1 MRATCHSAFER
12 RARKQGFRWIAGVDE
27 VGRGCLFG
35 PVVAA
40 AVILPESHGIRG
52 LNDSKLLEPEERER
66 LDRAIRERAVAWAIG
81 RGEVNEIDQ
90 INILQASRLAMR
102 RAVESLSVRPQL
114 LLVDAVT
121 VESPIPQ
128 KALIKG
134 DARSHSIAAA
144 SIVAKVFRD
153 RLLQEWDT
161 EFPAYGLGRN
171 KGYGT
176 PEHKAALERWGPTPL
191 HRRTF
196 APVRQLELFT
206 MGAGA

>member
-1 MRATCHSAFER
+1 M
-12 RARKQGFRWIAGVDE
+12 
-27 VGRGCLFG
+27 GRGCLFG

-40 AVILPESHGIRG
+40 AVILPPRHGIRG
-52 LNDSKLLEPEERER
+52 LNDSKLLDPEERER
-66 LDRAIRERAVAWAIG
+66 LDGLIRARAIAWAIG

-102 RAVESLSVRPQL
+102 RAVEALTTRPHL

-121 VESPIPQ
+121 VESIIPQ

-153 RLLQEWDT
+153 RLLTEWDS
-161 EFPAYGLGRN
+161 EYPAYGLGRN

-176 PEHKAALERWGPTPL
+176 PEHKAALDRWGPTPL

-196 APVRQLELFT
+196 APVRQLELFAT
-206 MGAGA
+206 GAGA

>member
-1 MRATCHSAFER
+1 M
-12 RARKQGFRWIAGVDE
+12 DE

-40 AVILPESHGIRG
+40 AVILPAQHGIRG
-52 LNDSKLLEPEERER
+52 LNDSKLLDAEERER
-66 LDRAIRERAVAWAIG
+66 LDVCIRARAIAWAIG
-81 RGEVNEIDQ
+81 RGEVTEIDQ

-102 RAVESLSVRPQL
+102 RAVEALGKRPDL

-121 VESPIPQ
+121 VDLSIPQ

-153 RLLQEWDT
+153 RLCQEWDG

-196 APVRQLELFT
+196 APVRQLELFA

>member
-1 MRATCHSAFER
+1 M
-12 RARKQGFRWIAGVDE
+12 DE

-40 AVILPESHGIRG
+40 AVILPPNHGIRG
-52 LNDSKLLEPEERER
+52 LNDSKLLDAQERER
-66 LDRAIRERAVAWAIG
+66 LDVRIRACAIAWAIG

-102 RAVESLSVRPQL
+102 RAVEALTTRPQL

-121 VESPIPQ
+121 VETAIPQ

-153 RLLQEWDT
+153 DLMQTWDA
-161 EFPAYGLGRN
+161 EFPEYGLGRN

-176 PEHKAALERWGPTPL
+176 PEHKAALERWGPTAL

-196 APVRQLELFT
+196 APVRQMELFT
-206 MGAGA
+206 LGAGA

>member
-1 MRATCHSAFER
+1 MH
-12 RARKQGFRWIAGVDE
+12 IAGVDE

-40 AVILPESHGIRG
+40 AVILPAHHGIRG
-52 LNDSKLLEPEERER
+52 LNDSKLLDAAERER
-66 LDRAIRERAVAWAIG
+66 LDVLIRERATAWAIG

-102 RAVESLSVRPQL
+102 RAVEALTTQPHL

-121 VESPIPQ
+121 IELAIPQ

-134 DARSHSIAAA
+134 DSRSHSIAAA

-153 RLLQEWDT
+153 RLLQEWDL
-161 EFPAYGLGRN
+161 EYPAYGLGRN

-176 PEHKAALERWGPTPL
+176 PEHKAALERWGPTSL

-196 APVRQLELFT
+196 APVRQLELFA
-206 MGAGA
+206 AGAAS

>member
-1 MRATCHSAFER
+1 M
-12 RARKQGFRWIAGVDE
+12 
-27 VGRGCLFG
+27 GRGCLFG

-40 AVILPESHGIRG
+40 AVILPPHHGIRG
-52 LNDSKLLEPEERER
+52 LNDSKLLDAEERER
-66 LDRAIRERAVAWAIG
+66 LDLLIRARAIAWAIG

-102 RAVESLSVRPQL
+102 RAVEALATQPQM

-121 VESPIPQ
+121 VESAIPQ

-153 RLLQEWDT
+153 RLLQAWDT

-176 PEHKAALERWGPTPL
+176 PEHKAALNRWGPTPL

-196 APVRQLELFT
+196 APVRQLELFAT
-206 MGAGA
+206 GAGA

>member
-1 MRATCHSAFER
+1 MH
-12 RARKQGFRWIAGVDE
+12 IAGVDE

-40 AVILPESHGIRG
+40 AVILPEHHGIRG
-52 LNDSKLLEPEERER
+52 LNDSKLLDAAERER
-66 LDRAIRERAVAWAIG
+66 LDVLIRQRATAWAIG

-102 RAVESLSVRPQL
+102 RAVEALSTRPHL
-114 LLVDAVT
+114 LLVDAVS
-121 VESPIPQ
+121 VELSIPQ
-128 KALIKG
+128 KVLIKG
-134 DARSHSIAAA
+134 DSRSHSIAAA

-153 RLLQEWDT
+153 RLLQEWDL
-161 EFPAYGLGRN
+161 EYPAYGLRRN

-176 PEHKAALERWGPTPL
+176 PEHKAALERWGPTSL

-196 APVRQLELFT
+196 APVRQLELFAL
-206 MGAGA
+206 GAAG

>member
-1 MRATCHSAFER
+1 M
-12 RARKQGFRWIAGVDE
+12 DE

-40 AVILPESHGIRG
+40 AVILPRQHGLRG
-52 LNDSKLLEPEERER
+52 LNDSKLLEAEERER
-66 LDRAIRERAVAWAIG
+66 LAQLIRARAVAWAIG
-81 RGEVNEIDQ
+81 RGEVNEIDR

-102 RAVESLSVRPQL
+102 RAVEALVITPDL

-121 VESPIPQ
+121 LDLPIEQ
-128 KALIKG
+128 KSLIKG

-144 SIVAKVFRD
+144 SIVAKVYRD
-153 RLLQEWDT
+153 NLLQDWDA
-161 EFPAYGLGRN
+161 EYPAYGLGRN

-176 PEHKAALERWGPTPL
+176 PEHKAALDRWGPTPL

-196 APVRQLELFT
+196 APVRQLELF
-206 MGAGA
+206 A

>member
-1 MRATCHSAFER
+1 M
-12 RARKQGFRWIAGVDE
+12 
-27 VGRGCLFG
+27 GRGCLFG

-40 AVILPESHGIRG
+40 AVILPARHGIQG
-52 LNDSKLLEPEERER
+52 LNDSKLLDAPERER
-66 LDRAIRERAVAWAIG
+66 LDLLIRARAVAWAIG

-102 RAVESLSVRPQL
+102 RAVEALSTCPDL

-121 VESPIPQ
+121 VELPIQQ
-128 KALIKG
+128 KALIQG
-134 DARSHSIAAA
+134 DSRSHSIAAA

-153 RLLQEWDT
+153 ALLREWDH
-161 EFPAYGLGRN
+161 EYPAYGLSRN

-176 PEHKAALERWGPTPL
+176 PEHKAALELWGPTPL

-196 APVRQLELFT
+196 APVRQLELFAR
-206 MGAGA
+206 GAGA